1 MRIKNICIVGG
12 GSSGWMTAA
21 ALTKLLPDMNVT
33 LVESKNISTVGVG
46 ESTLTYLNRFLNLLG
61 LEDKDWMSYCNATY
75 KVSIKFTDFAGKGKN
90 YHYPFGARDFSDA
103 GGIATWYYWKL
114 LDPSIDNYSF
124 AEYYHPV
131 ITMSDQNKMTSNE
144 DGMVRAFDFYNATAY
159 HMDATLFGNYLK
171 EKVAL
176 PNGLNYITDDVIKV
190 NQNEDGSVKSLSTK
204 ENGELE
210 ADLFVDCTGFKAL
223 LLSETLKVPFIS
235 FNDNLINDKAIA
247 TKLPYI
253 NPDKEMECVTNC
265 TAIES
270 GWVWNIPLFN
280 RIGTGYVYSSK
291 FETPESAEKQFRHHL
306 AGGNGNMVIG
316 DKERAD
322 KAEFRHIDIR
332 HGVHETSWKHNVVGV
347 GLASG
352 FIEPLES
359 TGLLL
364 THENIIFLLKTL
376 TRKDGN
382 VNKIDKDMWNY
393 SVREWVGGMREFVS
407 QHYSL
412 SSRHDTPYWKHV
424 TEEIS
429 YDLGPLGIS
438 NDGAHAPVTTSADLS
453 RRLNRTFE
461 FNSEDMAGL
470 LYIATGNGYTPLSS
484 IDYLHLEPE
493 MWKQMK
499 EDQLRL
505 QNKYESFKQNLQVTL
520 DQLPTH
526 NEYLKENIYN

>member
-1 MRIKNICIVGG
+1 MRIRNICIVGG
-12 GSSGWMTAA
+12 GSAGWMPAA
-21 ALTKLLPDMNVT
+21 ALTQVLPNIDVT
-33 LVESKNISTVGVG
+33 LIESKNISTVGVG
-46 ESTLTYLNRFLNLLG
+46 ESTLTYINSFLRMLG
-61 LEDKDWMSYCNATY
+61 LQDEDWMSYCNATY
-75 KVSIKFTDFAGKGKN
+75 KTSIKFTDFAGKGHT
-90 YHYPFGARDFSDA
+90 YHYPFGVKDFTDSGSVA
-103 GGIATWYYWKL
+103 PWYYWKL
-114 LDPSIDNYSF
+114 LDPKIDNYSF

-131 ITMSDQNKMTSNE
+131 ITMSDQNKMTFNN
-144 DGMVRAFDFYNATAY
+144 DGDVRAFDFYNGTAY
-159 HMDATLFGNYLK
+159 HMDATLFGQYLK
-171 EKVAL
+171 EKIAL
-176 PNGLNYITDDVIKV
+176 PNGLNYITDDVVKV

-210 ADLFVDCTGFKAL
+210 ADLYVDCTGFKAL

-235 FNDNLINDKAIA
+235 FNDSLINDKAIA
-247 TKLPYI
+247 THLPYI

-316 DKERAD
+316 DKARVD
-322 KAEFRHIDIR
+322 NAEFKHIDMR

-359 TGLLL
+359 TGLML
-364 THENIIFLLKTL
+364 THHNIQYLLRAL
-376 TRKDGN
+376 TRKDGQ

-393 SVREWVGGMREFVS
+393 TVREWVGGMREFIS

-429 YDLGPLGIS
+429 YDL
-438 NDGAHAPVTTSADLS
+438 
-453 RRLNRTFE
+453 
-461 FNSEDMAGL
+461 
-470 LYIATGNGYTPLSS
+470 
-484 IDYLHLEPE
+484 
-493 MWKQMK
+493 
-499 EDQLRL
+499 
-505 QNKYESFKQNLQVTL
+505 
-520 DQLPTH
+520 
-526 NEYLKENIYN
+526 

>member
-1 MRIKNICIVGG
+1 MKIKNICIVGG

-21 ALTKLLPDMNVT
+21 ALTKLLPQMNVT
-33 LVESKNISTVGVG
+33 LIESKNINTVGVG
-46 ESTLTYLNRFLNLLG
+46 ESTLTYLNVFLKLLD
-61 LEDKDWMSYCNATY
+61 LKDEDWMSSCNATY
-75 KVSIKFTDFAGKGKN
+75 KTSIKFTDFAGKGKN

-144 DGMVRAFDFYNATAY
+144 DGAVRAFDFHNATAY
-159 HMDATLFGNYLK
+159 HMDATKFGQYLK
-171 EKVAL
+171 EKIAL
-176 PNGLNYITDDVIKV
+176 PNGLNYITDDVVKV
-190 NQNEDGSVKSLSTK
+190 NQNEDGSVKSLSTG
-204 ENGELE
+204 ENGDLE

-223 LLSETLKVPFIS
+223 LLNETLKVPFIS
-235 FNDNLINDKAIA
+235 FSDSLINDKAIA

-253 NPDKEMECVTNC
+253 DPDKEMECVTNC

-316 DKERAD
+316 DKERVD

-332 HGVHETSWKHNVVGV
+332 HGTYETSWKHNVVGV
-347 GLASG
+347 GLSSG

-364 THENIIFLLKTL
+364 THENIIFLLRTL
-376 TRKDGN
+376 IRKDGQ
-382 VNKIDKDMWNY
+382 VNKFDRDIWNY
-393 SVREWVGGMREFVS
+393 SVREKVENMREFVA
-407 QHYSL
+407 QHYAL

-424 TEEIS
+424 TEEMS
-429 YDLGPLGIS
+429 YDFGPLGIG
-438 NDGAHAPVTTSADLS
+438 DVAYPITTSADLV
-453 RRLNRTFE
+453 RRLNKTFE
-461 FNSEDMAGL
+461 FGPDMGGL
-470 LYIATGNGYTPLSS
+470 MYIATGNGYSPCS
-484 IDYLHLEPE
+484 IMDSLHWEPE
-493 MWKQMK
+493 QLKHMQEQQAEQKDQYKNFK
-499 EDQLRL
+499 E
-505 QNKYESFKQNLQVTL
+505 KFQVQL

-526 NEYLKENIYN
+526 YEFLKENIYN